1 MYYCTGRDNF
11 KQMMVDSCMIAQN
24 HDIPVATIEQWI
36 AVSGSNAIYHYSIV
50 IVQVT
55 GFLITGTILYYAV
68 VIGYERVNS
77 SHC

>member
-1 MYYCTGRDNF
+1 
-11 KQMMVDSCMIAQN
+11 MIAQN